1 MFLIF
6 ACWGCRCAA
15 ATGPRG
21 PHGAAK
27 QGGTRILADTVNT
40 ALENKLREKSIVLIF
55 NWMAKEGYDE
65 QHLDDVSTALPL
77 LRQFVQSAFDLGTIS
92 LRSVKAALQGLGEKK
107 YHLLG
112 NLKPVWRIV
121 SSWERG
127 EPVEMRTPMPFSAWR
142 AMFATS
148 VIWRWYAFGVLLAI
162 GFHCLLRPGELLL
175 LTWADVM
182 LSDDLTDCDGSGA
195 VAIGRP
201 KTRFS
206 GGRIQHVL
214 ILCRWLG
221 WYIAAVRDAFKPK
234 PTDRIFPFT
243 YACLLARWNE
253 LLHALSLPTAWT
265 PSSLRAGGTTHYY
278 RSGAHLE
285 WIRLRGRWKV
295 ATSLEHY
302 VQEAVAWL
310 LQNQLSE
317 KTKLI
322 IKIDQILVGY

>member
-1 MFLIF
+1 
-6 ACWGCRCAA
+6 
-15 ATGPRG
+15 
-21 PHGAAK
+21 
-27 QGGTRILADTVNT
+27 
-40 ALENKLREKSIVLIF
+40 
-55 NWMAKEGYDE
+55 
-65 QHLDDVSTALPL
+65 
-77 LRQFVQSAFDLGTIS
+77 
-92 LRSVKAALQGLGEKK
+92 
-107 YHLLG
+107 
-112 NLKPVWRIV
+112 
-121 SSWERG
+121 
-127 EPVEMRTPMPFSAWR
+127 
-142 AMFATS
+142 MFATS

-322 IKIDQILVGY
+322 IKDRSDTCWLLVRASIAELYDLLHVGAKIKSDITDPPAIHPIRRRLLLSRQVAELREALAVDFAGAD